1 MQFTV
6 GDKVVHP
13 HHGPGRITAI
23 ERKQFLGEAKRYY
36 VIEIPTQDLT
46 VYVPRR
52 QVDNIGIRPAMSQA
66 RLARVMATLRSRP
79 ATLPEDYKERQEKVW
94 EKLKTSQPI
103 PVAEVVRDLA
113 WRERHAHLTKKDA
126 EYLQRAQEFLAA
138 EMALL
143 SGSEISEASKTID
156 SMLVDDPVYVHS

>member
-13 HHGPGRITAI
+13 HHGPGQITAI

-36 VIEIPTQDLT
+36 VIEIPTHSLT

-52 QVDNIGIRPAMSQA
+52 QADNIGIRPAMSRA
-66 RLARVMATLRSRP
+66 RLARVMAILRSRP
-79 ATLPEDYKERQEKVW
+79 AMLPEDYKERQEKVW
-94 EKLKTSQPI
+94 EKLKTSQSI
-103 PVAEVVRDLA
+103 QVAEVVRDLT

-143 SGSEISEASKTID
+143 ADGEISEASKTID
-156 SMLVDDPVYVHS
+156 AMLADDTVYVHG

>member
-13 HHGPGRITAI
+13 HHGPGQITAI
-23 ERKQFLGEAKRYY
+23 ERKQFLGEAKGYY
-36 VIEIPTQDLT
+36 VIEIPTQALT

-52 QVDNIGIRPAMSQA
+52 QADNIGIRPAMSQA
-66 RLARVMATLRSRP
+66 RLARVMAILRSRP
-79 ATLPEDYKERQEKVW
+79 AMLPEDYKERQEKVW
-94 EKLKTSQPI
+94 EKLKTSQSI
-103 PVAEVVRDLA
+103 QVAEVVRDLT

-126 EYLQRAQEFLAA
+126 DYLQRGQEFLAA

-143 SGSEISEASKTID
+143 ADGEISEASKTID
-156 SMLVDDPVYVHS
+156 AMLADDTGYVHG

>member
-23 ERKQFLGEAKRYY
+23 ERKQFLDEAKRYY

-52 QVDNIGIRPAMSQA
+52 QVDNIGIRPAMSQT

-79 ATLPEDYKERQEKVW
+79 ATLPEDYKERQEIVW

-143 SGSEISEASKTID
+143 SGSEISEASQTID
-156 SMLVDDPVYVHS
+156 SMLVDDPVYIHG